1 MFQFLHKQEMKML
14 KSGITG
20 LSAWGLNSNLRRVPT
35 KPPSLPSFLGSC
47 SSPVLAPYLAFPVL
61 AHPHK
66 SLFSTGFSHFYFS
79 EHPVCYKCN
88 TGWPTRVFSETPS
101 IKIRDGGG
109 NTKYRIELKCAKK
122 CLKKITKWAK
132 KGTNQLRQALL
143 RVAYPY
149 LEECNNEQKQKPCGG
164 GRIWHIKKIKRVT
177 KFQSLVT
184 IRRINK
190 K

>member
-1 MFQFLHKQEMKML
+1 MKKPMRGLWAMFQFLHKQEMKML

-61 AHPHK
+61 VHPHK

-79 EHPVCYKCN
+79 EHPCHKCN
-88 TGWPTRVFSETPS
+88 TGGPTRVFSETPS

-109 NTKYRIELKCAKK
+109 NTKYRIELKCA
-122 CLKKITKWAK
+122 
-132 KGTNQLRQALL
+132 
-143 RVAYPY
+143 
-149 LEECNNEQKQKPCGG
+149 E
-164 GRIWHIKKIKRVT
+164 H
-177 KFQSLVT
+177 F
-184 IRRINK
+184 
-190 K
+190 